1 MTAATICSS
10 LVIASTARP
19 LHCSISGARDYAGA
33 NRNRSKP
40 DNWLAFIA
48 PLSFRVTLMTTEA
61 IRQENESEPGR
72 QGVVPNII
80 SGLATGLFSIP
91 EGMAYAQLAGV
102 NPVYGLYSGVVA
114 TIVSS
119 LSTGT
124 ILMMSTLTSAIALAT
139 ASVLQNTGIQDSQM
153 PQALFTITF
162 LVGAFMFV
170 LGILRLGSIVNFVS
184 NAVMTGF
191 VAGASLLIILGQE
204 HHLTG
209 YSPSGANQ
217 FQKTVDWLQNIDQW
231 EMAAVVVSII
241 TIILMVLLK
250 RNKPL
255 EKFAAVIVLAV
266 MTMAVNLVGI
276 DTELVGDITT
286 IPSSLPQ
293 FILPDFSL
301 IPNLALG
308 SVSVALV
315 ALAQGAGIST
325 AVPNPDGSK
334 ASQSR
339 DFLGEGLG
347 NLAGSFFQSI
357 ATGGSL
363 SRTGISVGA
372 GANSR
377 LGGVFAGLWLGLIV
391 LLFGSLA
398 ELVPL
403 AVIGGMLTVI
413 GVELIVAR
421 VPSAQLVIRT
431 GSWGPIAAMALTL
444 ISALFIP
451 LQFTIFLGAGLSLV
465 LYVVASA
472 NKVRLQEAVHLDDG
486 GWEMRD
492 APAELK
498 PNQITVFVIQGLD
511 FFAEVPVLED
521 KMPPARGVVN
531 AVVIL
536 IIRGITSIT
545 STGIRWLER
554 YAQEL
559 QANGGLLMLADVNP
573 TVEKELQA
581 SGAMDIIGAENV
593 FPATARVLAAEKLAW
608 DAAQKWLQ
616 QKTAQDQETVN
627 QSVET

>member
-1 MTAATICSS
+1 
-10 LVIASTARP
+10 
-19 LHCSISGARDYAGA
+19 
-33 NRNRSKP
+33 
-40 DNWLAFIA
+40 
-48 PLSFRVTLMTTEA
+48 
-61 IRQENESEPGR
+61 
-72 QGVVPNII
+72 
-80 SGLATGLFSIP
+80 
-91 EGMAYAQLAGV
+91 MAYAQLAGV

-119 LSTGT
+119 LGTGT

-139 ASVLQNTGIQDSQM
+139 GSVLQNAGMQDSQM

-162 LVGAFMFV
+162 LVGTIMFV

-217 FQKTVDWLQNIDQW
+217 FQKTIDWLQNISQW
-231 EMAAVVVSII
+231 EMSAVIVSIA
-241 TIILMVLLK
+241 TIILMVILK
-250 RNKPL
+250 RIKPL
-255 EKFAAVIVLAV
+255 EKFAAVIVLALA
-266 MTMAVNLVGI
+266 TIAVNLFNI
-276 DTELVGDITT
+276 DTELVGDIAT
-286 IPSSLPQ
+286 IPSSLPS
-293 FILPDFSL
+293 FMLPNFSL
-301 IPNLALG
+301 IPDLALG
-308 SVSVALV
+308 SVSIALV

-334 ASQSR
+334 ASQSK

-347 NLAGSFFQSI
+347 NLAGSFFQSM

-372 GANSR
+372 GANGR

-391 LLFGSLA
+391 LLFGSTA

-413 GVELIVAR
+413 GLELIMAR
-421 VPSAQLVIRT
+421 VPSARLIIRT
-431 GSWGPIAAMALTL
+431 GSWGPIAAMALTFV
-444 ISALFIP
+444 SALFIP
-451 LQFTIFLGAGLSLV
+451 LQFTIFLGAGLSLI

-486 GWEMRD
+486 GWELRD
-492 APAELK
+492 APSALK
-498 PNQITVFVIQGLD
+498 PNQVTVFVVQGLD
-511 FFAEVPVLED
+511 FFAEVPILED
-521 KMPPARGVVN
+521 KMPPVRGVVN
-531 AVVIL
+531 AVIIL
-536 IIRGITSIT
+536 IIRDMSSIT
-545 STGIRWLER
+545 STGIRWVER

-559 QANGGLLMLADVNP
+559 RANGGALMLADVDP
-573 TVEKELQA
+573 VVEEELKA
-581 SGAMDIIGAENV
+581 SGALDVIGAENV
-593 FPATARVLAAEKLAW
+593 FPETARVLAAEKMAW

-616 QKTAQDQETVN
+616 ERLTEDKEN
-627 QSVET
+627 EKQSLEA